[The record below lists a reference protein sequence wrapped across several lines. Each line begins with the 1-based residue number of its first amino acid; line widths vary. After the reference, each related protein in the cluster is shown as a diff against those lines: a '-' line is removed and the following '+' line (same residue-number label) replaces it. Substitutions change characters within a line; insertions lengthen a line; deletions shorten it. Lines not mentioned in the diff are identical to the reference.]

1 MSKRYSKHP
10 LDFLKVVNVTNQEEK
25 HLESIFSS
33 EADEAQRQ
41 AVRENAKRVLQE
53 SGLAEMLKTL
63 NKNALK
69 GRGSFYEYD
78 SMLLFKWGTSST
90 RRHLWIEVNGNTI
103 RFRLTPHRKCSIIA
117 PVCDGEYHTF
127 TSTMWADREFLL
139 HELNK
144 YYARPMAETSSD

>member
-1 MSKRYSKHP
+1 M
-10 LDFLKVVNVTNQEEK
+10 VNGTNQDK
-25 HLESIFSS
+25 KDGESILSV

-78 SMLLFKWGTSST
+78 STILLKWGTSYT
-90 RRHLWIEVNGNTI
+90 RRHMWIEVNGNTI
-103 RFRLTPHRKCSIIA
+103 RFRLAPHRKCAITA
-117 PVCDGEYHTF
+117 PICDGEYHTF
-127 TSTMWADREFLL
+127 TSAMWADRNFLL
-139 HELNK
+139 NELNN
-144 YYARPMAETSSD
+144 YYARPIAETSSD